1 MRILGIVLVGLVGAV
16 SAGCGGP
23 DASAHAADVA
33 GAGVSV
39 TPEVWS
45 RVTGERVFF
54 GHQSVGNN
62 ILRGIREMS
71 VPAGAQPVQIVDLAG
86 GQPPAG
92 PVILHREIG
101 QNGDPFSKIKGFQ
114 EAVDSGVGPGVDVAA
129 MKFCFWDI
137 QAHTDVK
144 KVFAEYERTLT
155 ALQARH
161 PATRFVHVTVP
172 LFAPDVDWRANL
184 RRLIGRPVP
193 RTLDNARR
201 QELSELIR
209 ARYAGREPVFDLARY
224 EAASETEA
232 GVPYMAAELTT
243 DGGHLNPEGRR
254 RLATAFLQTLAG
266 LAPAH
271 PTSGP

>member
-1 MRILGIVLVGLVGAV
+1 MRILGIVLVGVVAAV
-16 SAGCGGP
+16 SAACGGP
-23 DASAHAADVA
+23 DASAHAAAVPE
-33 GAGVSV
+33 AGVSV
-39 TPEVWS
+39 TPELWA
-45 RVTGERVFF
+45 RVASERVFF

-71 VPAGAQPVQIVDLAG
+71 VPPGAPPVQIVNLASG
-86 GQPPAG
+86 PAPAG
-92 PVILHREIG
+92 PVLLHREIG

-114 EAVDSGVGPGVDVAA
+114 EAVDTGVGTGVDVAA

-137 QAHTDVK
+137 RAGTDVK

-155 ALQARH
+155 ALEARH
-161 PATRFVHVTVP
+161 PSTRFVHVTVP

-209 ARYAGREPVFDLARY
+209 TRYAGREPVFDLARY
-224 EAASETEA
+224 EAAAETEH

-243 DGGHLNPEGRR
+243 DGGHLNEEGRQ
-254 RLATAFLQTLAG
+254 RLAVAFLHAVAAAADGDQA
-266 LAPAH
+266 
-271 PTSGP
+271 SR

>member
-1 MRILGIVLVGLVGAV
+1 M
-16 SAGCGGP
+16 
-23 DASAHAADVA
+23 
-33 GAGVSV
+33 SV
-39 TPEVWS
+39 TADVWS
-45 RVTGERVFF
+45 RVAGERVFF

-62 ILRGIREMS
+62 IIQGIRDMPP
-71 VPAGAQPVQIVDLAG
+71 PAGAPPVQIVDLG
-86 GQPPAG
+86 SGQPPAG
-92 PVILHREIG
+92 PVLLHRAIG
-101 QNGDPFSKIKGFQ
+101 TNGDPFSKIKSFQ
-114 EAVDSGVGPGVDVAA
+114 ESVDSGVGSGVDVAA

-137 QAHTDVK
+137 RAETDVK

-155 ALQARH
+155 ALEARH
-161 PATRFVHVTVP
+161 PSTRFVHVTVP
-172 LFAPDVDWRANL
+172 LFAPDVDWRSNL

-193 RTLDNARR
+193 RTQDNARR

-224 EAASETEA
+224 EAASETEG

>member
-1 MRILGIVLVGLVGAV
+1 MRILGIVLVGVVAAL
-16 SAGCGGP
+16 SAACGGP
-23 DASAHAADVA
+23 DASAHAADVT

-45 RVTGERVFF
+45 RVAGERVFF

-62 ILRGIREMS
+62 ILRGIGEMS
-71 VPAGAQPVQIVDLAG
+71 PPAGAQPVQIVDLAA
-86 GQPPAG
+86 GQAPAG
-92 PVILHREIG
+92 PAILHRHIG
-101 QNGDPFSKIKGFQ
+101 NNGDPFSKIKAFQ
-114 EAVDSGVGPGVDVAA
+114 ESVDSGVGGGVDVAA

-144 KVFAEYERTLT
+144 KVFAEYERTVT

-161 PATRFVHVTVP
+161 PSTRFVHVTVP

-209 ARYAGREPVFDLARY
+209 ARYAGREPVFDLAKY

-232 GVPYMAAELTT
+232 GIPYMAAELTT

-266 LAPAH
+266 LAPARAA
-271 PTSGP
+271 SGP